1 MAKCT
6 LGFCALF
13 WHPVKVLEGKEQG
26 LCVPALWGREGWGRL
41 LLSSSPISIM
51 LLELSLFRS
60 RDAARF
66 FTGRQLS
73 GDPTLRRRLPPAVV
87 MDTTP
92 RAHVLIIRWPPF
104 GAGSSELPTRHPSLP
119 PICRDTHHLY
129 IFSPAACHMQDTKK
143 MGFTA
148 SERRHTE
155 CWLMMTFKK
164 NRGWLPGVKQLL
176 IGDAERFRRYSKWG
190 TRPCWL
196 GPCFSFLLPP
206 LCSKS
211 IFCSQELVGADAAEQ
226 TQVVNNARAFSL
238 YFAEDVRLAQE
249 TVWSALIKDA
259 QLFCYFSLLRS
270 FSLLNGFFF
279 FGGGGGGCCQK
290 QSHLKNSH
298 SPGQWYSL
306 FYKRTKMHHN
316 TQPHSLDAQIPCRP
330 PTCLH
335 LPPIS
340 PTQSQTPT
348 LQPQV

>member
-1 MAKCT
+1 MSQ
-6 LGFCALF
+6 LSG
-13 WHPVKVLEGKEQG
+13 G
-26 LCVPALWGREGWGRL
+26 GRGGGGCFYL
-41 LLSSSPISIM
+41 PLLSASCCWSS
-51 LLELSLFRS
+51 LSFAL
-60 RDAARF
+60 A
-66 FTGRQLS
+66 GRQLS

-129 IFSPAACHMQDTKK
+129 IFSPPACHMQDTKK

-226 TQVVNNARAFSL
+226 TQVVNNARAFLFISL
-238 YFAEDVRLAQE
+238 
-249 TVWSALIKDA
+249 
-259 QLFCYFSLLRS
+259 
-270 FSLLNGFFF
+270 
-279 FGGGGGGCCQK
+279 
-290 QSHLKNSH
+290 
-298 SPGQWYSL
+298 
-306 FYKRTKMHHN
+306 KMC
-316 TQPHSLDAQIPCRP
+316 A
-330 PTCLH
+330 
-335 LPPIS
+335 
-340 PTQSQTPT
+340 
-348 LQPQV
+348 